1 MKTKPGHIQ
10 LYESG
15 KLDKIIERLFCVLE
29 SCELCPRKCK
39 VNRIKK
45 ELGFCRSGKDL
56 LISSFGPHF
65 GEEPELV
72 GKLGSGTIFLANCN
86 LGCLY
91 CQNYD
96 ISHFGEGE
104 KFAADQLAGQMIYLK
119 NIGCHNI
126 NFVTPTHFLPQI
138 VESIKLA
145 VRQGL
150 DLPLVYNSSGYENVE
165 MIRII
170 DGVFDIYMPDIKYSD
185 SANARKYSLAPDYF
199 ERAKESLKEMHR
211 QVGDLKAEDGIAVK
225 GLLIRH
231 LVMPND
237 VAGSKK
243 ALEFIA
249 EKISKDS
256 YVNIMDQYRPCYKAN
271 NFPEIDHFPT
281 EEEFKSVIEIARN
294 LGLHR
299 GFYSPSPS

>member
-1 MKTKPGHIQ
+1 MKTKPGYAQ

-15 KLDKIIERLFCVLE
+15 KLDKIIERLSCVLE

-45 ELGFCRSGKDL
+45 ELGFCRVGKDL
-56 LISSFGPHF
+56 IISSFGPHF

-72 GKLGSGTIFLANCN
+72 SKLGSGTIFLTNCN

-104 KFAADQLAGQMIYLK
+104 KFTALQLAGQMIYLK

-145 VRQGL
+145 IRQGL

-170 DGVFDIYMPDIKYSD
+170 EGVFDIYMPDIKYSD
-185 SANARKYSLAPDYF
+185 SANAEKYSLAPDYF

-211 QVGDLKAEDGIAVK
+211 QVGDLKIEDGVAVK
-225 GLLIRH
+225 GLIIRH

-249 EKISKDS
+249 EEISKDS

-271 NFPEIDHFPT
+271 NFPEIDRFPT
-281 EEEFKSVIEIARN
+281 KEEFNSSIEIARS

-299 GFYSPSPS
+299 GF